1 MIKILAE
8 ENIVYLVDFPLF
20 RIFSVLRKNKEILLH
35 IHRIRN

>member
-1 MIKILAE
+1 MIKTCRGKY
-8 ENIVYLVDFPLF
+8 VYLVDFPLF